1 MAVTLFG
8 GLLDIVR
15 ISMKHK
21 QFGTDVSLQL
31 MLTACVFISTQT
43 GTSFPR
49 SRHDASTRRGCRSTA
64 KPSHLHTALG
74 WLSQ

>member
-43 GTSFPR
+43 GT
-49 SRHDASTRRGCRSTA
+49 AETRAPAPGACTDSGFRER
-64 KPSHLHTALG
+64 KPVVHREL
-74 WLSQ
+74 

>member
-31 MLTACVFISTQT
+31 MLTACVFISQT
-43 GTSFPR
+43 GTAETRAPAPAALRR
-49 SRHDASTRRGCRSTA
+49 SYTTLARLVVSTLLR
-64 KPSHLHTALG
+64 
-74 WLSQ
+74 

>member
-43 GTSFPR
+43 GT
-49 SRHDASTRRGCRSTA
+49 AETRQRTWVEA
-64 KPSHLHTALG
+64 
-74 WLSQ
+74 